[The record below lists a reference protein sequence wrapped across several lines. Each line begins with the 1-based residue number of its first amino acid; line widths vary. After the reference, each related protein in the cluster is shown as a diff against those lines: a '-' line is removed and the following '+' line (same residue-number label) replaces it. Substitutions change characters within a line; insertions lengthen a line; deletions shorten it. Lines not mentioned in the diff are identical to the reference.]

1 VAVSEKAL
9 GVELLGRMLEE
20 VARLSG
26 LPLQAA
32 TRMTAAELQRITGL
46 PDRRVPAMLA
56 RRFGLPFLAP
66 EGAGP
71 ALEAAVRGLPGV
83 RLTRGGFFW
92 HLSGNHGK
100 EDALDLLLR
109 KGLASR
115 PLAGFG
121 DAPNDAAFLALCD
134 VAILV
139 PGPSGEVDAALA
151 AAVPAG
157 RIAPFPGGRGWAA
170 AVNELLTDGT

>member
-1 VAVSEKAL
+1 
-9 GVELLGRMLEE
+9 
-20 VARLSG
+20 
-26 LPLQAA
+26 
-32 TRMTAAELQRITGL
+32 
-46 PDRRVPAMLA
+46 MLA
-56 RRFGLPFLAP
+56 RRFGVPFLAP

-83 RLTRGGFFW
+83 RLTRGGLFW
-92 HLSGNHGK
+92 HLSGSHGK

-109 KGLASR
+109 KGLVSR

-121 DAPNDAAFLALCD
+121 DAPNDAGFLALCD

-139 PGPSGEVDAALA
+139 PGPSGEVDAELA

-157 RIAPFPGGRGWAA
+157 RAAPFPGGRGWAA
-170 AVNELLTDGT
+170 AVNELLKEGH